1 MRRRITAES
10 TLVKPKHGG
19 LDRLAAATRFSLRG
33 LRAAW
38 AREAAFRQECVVA
51 LALLPC
57 AFLLAETFAQAAL
70 LLLSVGL
77 VLVVELLNSALEAAV
92 DRIGEEPHEL
102 AGIAKDL
109 GSAAVFASLTIA
121 ALTWLLVAAGRIL
134 G

>member
-1 MRRRITAES
+1 M
-10 TLVKPKHGG
+10 KPKHGG
-19 LDRLAAATRFSLRG
+19 LERLAAATRFSLRG
-33 LRAAW
+33 LQAAW
-38 AREAAFRQECVVA
+38 RREAAFRQECVVA

-57 AFLLAETFAQAAL
+57 AFLLAETFAHAAL

-102 AGIAKDL
+102 AGLAKDL
-109 GSAAVFASLTIA
+109 GSAAVFASLAIA
-121 ALTWLLVAAGRIL
+121 ALTWLLVAADRIL